1 MREIGRGENG
11 VVFVTGKVN
20 KYLVIYSY
28 DDEIGEP
35 EITTGREIFQTME
48 MDDCYPVH
56 IEKLLLIDGKE
67 IHECKFYDTWCCT
80 DRETGKID
88 PLRMEIRR
96 MADGILLDSGY
107 APEH

>member
-1 MREIGRGENG
+1 MREIGREGN
-11 VVFVTGKVN
+11 VVFVTGKEN

-28 DDEIGEP
+28 DGELGEP
-35 EITTGREIFQTME
+35 QISTGREIFQKME
-48 MDDCYPVH
+48 MDDCYPVS
-56 IEKLLLIDGKE
+56 IERLILIDGKE
-67 IHECKFYDTWCCT
+67 LRECEFHGTWCCT

-107 APEH
+107 AEDH